1 MPTPLEL
8 VSEQFPNL
16 RERVA
21 GLFERDPIFRELCE
35 DYQVCGEAQAGR
47 PPTDDLSREYAAL
60 QLRLETEL
68 LRYLH
73 EDAEPPL
80 HRK

>member
-1 MPTPLEL
+1 MPSSLQL
-8 VSEQFPNL
+8 VGEQFPHL

-21 GLFERDPIFRELCE
+21 CLFERDEIFRELCE
-35 DYQVCGEAQAGR
+35 DYETCAEALARR
-47 PPTDDLSREYAAL
+47 PASEGLRREYQAL

-73 EDAEPPL
+73 EDAEPSA
-80 HRK
+80 HK

>member
-1 MPTPLEL
+1 MTSSLQL
-8 VSEQFPNL
+8 VSEQFPLL

-21 GLFERDPIFRELCE
+21 CLFEREETFRELCE
-35 DYQVCGEAQAGR
+35 DYEACTLTLARQESNEGLR
-47 PPTDDLSREYAAL
+47 REYSAL

-73 EDAEPPL
+73 EDAAPPA
-80 HRK
+80 HT

>member
-1 MPTPLEL
+1 MPTPLDL
-8 VSEQFPNL
+8 VSEQFPSL

-21 GLFERDPIFRELCE
+21 RLFERDPIFRELCE
-35 DYQVCGEAQAGR
+35 DYQACGEARAGR

-68 LRYLH
+68 LRSLR
-73 EDAEPPL
+73 EDEAPPL

>member
-16 RERVA
+16 RERVV

-35 DYQVCGEAQAGR
+35 DYQVCGEALAAR
-47 PPTDDLSREYAAL
+47 APTDDLRREYAAL

-68 LRYLH
+68 LRSLH

>member
-1 MPTPLEL
+1 M
-8 VSEQFPNL
+8 
-16 RERVA
+16 A
-21 GLFERDPIFRELCE
+21 CLFERELLFRELCE
-35 DYQVCGEAQAGR
+35 DYETCANALARQPASEGLR
-47 PPTDDLSREYAAL
+47 REYSAL

-73 EDAEPPL
+73 EDAEPPV

>member
-1 MPTPLEL
+1 MSTPLEL

-16 RERVA
+16 RDRVA

-35 DYQVCGEAQAGR
+35 DYQACGEALAGR
-47 PPTDDLSREYAAL
+47 LPTDDLGREYAAL

-73 EDAEPPL
+73 EDAEPPV
-80 HRK
+80 HQK